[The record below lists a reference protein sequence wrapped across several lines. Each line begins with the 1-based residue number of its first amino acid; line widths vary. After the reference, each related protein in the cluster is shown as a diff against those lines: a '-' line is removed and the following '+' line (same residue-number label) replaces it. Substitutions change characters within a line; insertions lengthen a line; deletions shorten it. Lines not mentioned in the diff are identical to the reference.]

1 MVLRSRQFPLE
12 PGWRVILVDMGLD
25 PREVLRRAELPE
37 DLLTRDDITLDAERY
52 FRFWRALEAASG
64 DPLLPLRLC
73 EVITTESFMPPLFAA
88 LCSPNL
94 AVGVER
100 IAQYK
105 RLIGPMVMNV
115 DARSDALVVSCDWL
129 DTTLMPPSSM
139 VAMELVFLV
148 ELARRAT
155 RSKLRPM
162 EVQAR
167 VELLPLEGYADY
179 FGCTPKLGAAHHVVF
194 SRGDAERPFITNNP
208 ALWRAFEPDLRRRL
222 AELAAEATTAER
234 VRAVLLEALP
244 AGQSS
249 ADEVARRLALSKR
262 TLQRRLREETT
273 TYQAVLNQ
281 TREALAKHY
290 LVQTNLS
297 GTEIAFLIG
306 FDDPNSFF
314 RAFHQW
320 TGQTPQQVRTSH

>member
-25 PREVLRRAELPE
+25 PREVLRCAELPE
-37 DLLTRDDITLDAERY
+37 DLLTRDDVTLDADRY
-52 FRFWRALEAASG
+52 FRFWRAVEAAVG
-64 DPLLPLRLC
+64 DPLLPIRLS
-73 EVITTESFMPPLFAA
+73 EVVTTETFMPPLFAA

-94 AVGVER
+94 DVGLER

-105 RLIGPMVMNV
+105 RLIGPMAMSVESRP
-115 DARSDALVVSCDWL
+115 DSLAVSFDWL
-129 DTTLMPPSSM
+129 DTTLKPPASM
-139 VAMELVFLV
+139 VAMGLVFLV

-155 RSKLRPM
+155 RSKLRPL
-162 EVQAR
+162 EVEAR
-167 VELLPLEGYADY
+167 VALLPVEGYSEY
-179 FGCTPKLGAAHHVVF
+179 FGCTPKLGTRHGVVF

-249 ADEVARRLALSKR
+249 ADEVAKRLALSKR
-262 TLQRRLREETT
+262 TLQRRLREEAT

-281 TREALAKHY
+281 TRESLAKHY
-290 LVQTNLS
+290 LAQTNLS
-297 GTEIAFLIG
+297 GSEIAFLIG